1 MASDSWL
8 AQHEATCRMTQD
20 IAENIQE
27 RNRQQRTGGNPAK
40 VSVTIRLSLQNLNR
54 DIGRLRDGLLRAAS
68 SNFITQREAE
78 RRQSLLDELETK
90 DRQLHTMFSG
100 NGGGITDS
108 ARYRLKMGLL
118 GGGATGASSWLEEEP
133 EDTRGRSF
141 TDLRQQQKSIIQEQ
155 DAGLEV
161 LSSIIARQ
169 KQMGHAIGN
178 ELETQNEII
187 DDLTNLVEDTDG
199 RIRRT
204 TKSVSVVQT
213 KSANCGMLVVIV
225 LLLIAIIVV
234 AVWPK

>member
-1 MASDSWL
+1 MAASDSWL

-100 NGGGITDS
+100 NGGGTTDS
-108 ARYRLKMGLL
+108 ARMGLL

-141 TDLRQQQKSIIQEQ
+141 ADLRQQQKSIIQEQ